1 MNIDAREAPT
11 ADTSRLQR
19 HSSLARNPLQL
30 PFSVPHQL
38 PEQAIAVPKADI
50 PGPIKKDL
58 DYLYGQMR
66 ARIPAPTRVRPPHA
80 EIVPHIRP
88 AIMTVV
94 VQDQQRHTQ
103 IPLARLYYHEGVPR
117 FRSSIEAQVRM
128 APADFSV
135 SERAAWERLR
145 VEIKRMARE
154 HYTHLLRE

>member
-1 MNIDAREAPT
+1 
-11 ADTSRLQR
+11 
-19 HSSLARNPLQL
+19 
-30 PFSVPHQL
+30 
-38 PEQAIAVPKADI
+38 
-50 PGPIKKDL
+50 
-58 DYLYGQMR
+58 
-66 ARIPAPTRVRPPHA
+66 
-80 EIVPHIRP
+80 
-88 AIMTVV
+88 MTVV

-103 IPLARLYYHEGVPR
+103 IPLARLYYREGLPR